1 MTESPTNPRPDRSL
15 PRIAALLRKAESTDN
30 EHEAAAYMEAAQRIA
45 TAASIDLAVAR
56 SHTGRR
62 EARATPTQREVLI
75 GEAGKRGLRTY
86 VELFVAIG
94 TANDVTCDVARNS
107 TRVFAYG
114 FESDL
119 DTCEA
124 LYASLIVQMVRASD
138 EFIKS
143 GAYAAE
149 TVRRFS
155 STRRRWEV
163 GPVSPV
169 TARISFQRAYAARI
183 GRRLADARTRA
194 RREAERGDGRAGS
207 RWTWRRGR
215 DSATGDDG
223 TLPHNG
229 GRDTTAGATGRS
241 VALALRAK
249 ELQVAEHYRQH
260 SEARG
265 TWRGSSA
272 SAGNSPHASRA
283 GDHSARTARLGTER
297 ALGGGRPQL
306 PKREPRHGE

>member
-1 MTESPTNPRPDRSL
+1 MAEKGSL

-45 TAASIDLAVAR
+45 TAASIDLALAR
-56 SHTGRR
+56 AHTDRR
-62 EARATPTQREVLI
+62 EARTAPTSREVVI
-75 GEAGKRGLRTY
+75 GEAGRRGLRTY
-86 VELFVAIG
+86 VELFVAIAA
-94 TANDVTCDVARNS
+94 ANDITCDVARNS

-114 FESDL
+114 FEGDL
-119 DTCEA
+119 DACRA

-143 GAYAAE
+143 GAYTAE

-155 STRRRWEV
+155 AAKRRWEV

-183 GRRLADARTRA
+183 GRRLSEARAAARKEAQQPASRFWRAKSPEDAP
-194 RREAERGDGRAGS
+194 S
-207 RWTWRRGR
+207 
-215 DSATGDDG
+215 
-223 TLPHNG
+223 
-229 GRDTTAGATGRS
+229 GRS

-249 ELQVAEHYRQH
+249 ELEVAEHYRQH

-272 SAGNSPHASRA
+272 SAGYSRHASRA
-283 GDHSARTARLGTER
+283 GDQSARRARLGTEPE
-297 ALGGGRPQL
+297 LGGSRPQL
-306 PKREPRHGE
+306 PGRRARRGE